1 MNDIIPN
8 KVMVKLSNLINNMES
23 DAKQAINQTQDEVDI
38 IDENFN
44 VETSK
49 EIKIKLSIGG
59 ILDRIKFKARDI
71 FG

>member
-59 ILDRIKFKARDI
+59 ILDRIKFKVRDI